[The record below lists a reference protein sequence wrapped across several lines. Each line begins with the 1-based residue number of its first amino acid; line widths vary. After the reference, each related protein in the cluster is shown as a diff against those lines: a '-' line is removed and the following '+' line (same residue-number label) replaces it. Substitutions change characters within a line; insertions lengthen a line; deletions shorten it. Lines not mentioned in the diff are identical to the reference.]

1 MRKKALGKSM
11 KRVRQVVLNTLS
23 EGTEGLQ
30 VPVSKPMVKLMTL
43 LAMQPMVAG
52 VEMNQVEL
60 KALEIKYEYFD
71 FFVEHKFFMI
81 FYALFFIFIGIGIGF
96 FINKALYNEKVV
108 QVARWTMREFQR
120 LRRRREIALVDDWD
134 PMNQEFKQF
143 RVLADAR
150 DADSGE
156 EFFRETETGLAKYV
170 RPHRQA
176 RERLKVEELDPLDA
190 SMLLDPDFFPEYAQ
204 EDAEEEGGT
213 IDHEVVDAQIQ
224 TDVSSFPDHRGPEP
238 GIPHE
243 TMELPGSPA
252 EPPDQLPDLP
262 MLGLDWNDF
271 DVAENHFPL
280 RQRERALNSKSG
292 PNLCIFIAFYF
303 QMCFSPQRRVLF
315 RHFNFQKCCEHAVF
329 SVSECSGHAP
339 AIAQTRAGNECLWS
353 PLRPCKR
360 LGMATD
366 RCRAGCRLNELRTAV
381 SVLQA
386 KMRNQE
392 ELLMD
397 LEERVATRDSGAHER
412 LRVVEASMAALRS
425 RMMVDM
431 MHPEETL
438 EAKNFPRAKATK
450 GRHEH
455 SPRSLKEAQ
464 DPFEEK
470 QLSQL
475 SEKQLAKDVQSEKLL
490 DAQLEKRLV
499 ALEATE
505 DALKCLRSD
514 LNRVVSIAKAN
525 GSRLQALEAK
535 EEPNSRIFSCV
546 EGAAQVATRAFA
558 SLDSSVKSMELQVS
572 SITAS
577 LTACGEEQQRQAMEL
592 KQLGHQVARLETSG
606 ASQAT
611 DVGSQLLKGVVTC
624 QREMQ
629 KSV

>member
-1 MRKKALGKSM
+1 
-11 KRVRQVVLNTLS
+11 
-23 EGTEGLQ
+23 
-30 VPVSKPMVKLMTL
+30 
-43 LAMQPMVAG
+43 
-52 VEMNQVEL
+52 
-60 KALEIKYEYFD
+60 
-71 FFVEHKFFMI
+71 
-81 FYALFFIFIGIGIGF
+81 
-96 FINKALYNEKVV
+96 
-108 QVARWTMREFQR
+108 
-120 LRRRREIALVDDWD
+120 
-134 PMNQEFKQF
+134 
-143 RVLADAR
+143 
-150 DADSGE
+150 
-156 EFFRETETGLAKYV
+156 
-170 RPHRQA
+170 
-176 RERLKVEELDPLDA
+176 
-190 SMLLDPDFFPEYAQ
+190 
-204 EDAEEEGGT
+204 
-213 IDHEVVDAQIQ
+213 
-224 TDVSSFPDHRGPEP
+224 
-238 GIPHE
+238 
-243 TMELPGSPA
+243 
-252 EPPDQLPDLP
+252 
-262 MLGLDWNDF
+262 
-271 DVAENHFPL
+271 
-280 RQRERALNSKSG
+280 
-292 PNLCIFIAFYF
+292 
-303 QMCFSPQRRVLF
+303 
-315 RHFNFQKCCEHAVF
+315 
-329 SVSECSGHAP
+329 
-339 AIAQTRAGNECLWS
+339 
-353 PLRPCKR
+353 
-360 LGMATD
+360 
-366 RCRAGCRLNELRTAV
+366 
-381 SVLQA
+381 
-386 KMRNQE
+386 
-392 ELLMD
+392 MD

-606 ASQAT
+606 ASQVQLQGQLQGQLQ
-611 DVGSQLLKGVVTC
+611 DVHHLIHDWTLKQDDFQAAKEEVARQALMQGLQDGEAQLEHVVKSMGSLRAEFGERHAMLEERLSRSQNRVAQEIGEQRVHTESRLQELEDEAARAAKEAEAFERKLKEVEDAVQRNIEHVENRLRGVSRCLQTLYRKVGLSAREALAVQDMGTTTIVSTESEDVWVGPGFCQLRSPRLNFG
-624 QREMQ
+624 R
-629 KSV
+629 SHI